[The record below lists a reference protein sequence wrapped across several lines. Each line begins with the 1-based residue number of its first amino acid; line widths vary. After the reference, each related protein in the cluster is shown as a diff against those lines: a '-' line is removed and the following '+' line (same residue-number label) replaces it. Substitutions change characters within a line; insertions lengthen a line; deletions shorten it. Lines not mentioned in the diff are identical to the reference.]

1 MTGPAFN
8 FPELKRE
15 TTTQKIGALSTNG
28 KAASAYRTISEA
40 ADELAVPQHVLRFW
54 ETKFSQIRPM
64 KRSGGRR
71 FYRPEDIDLLQTIKT
86 LLYDQGY
93 TIKGVQRLLKLRRGL
108 QEAMASI
115 EQAEIE
121 SPTVQAVEAVD
132 ITDEAEADVLV
143 DVPDDLFA
151 AIPDHLP
158 AKPAS
163 LMAQGLMEGNPLPP
177 ATAEA
182 VAESVAGQPVYGPPE
197 HTPYIKTLG
206 SEQRQQLQA
215 MLAELKALKS
225 LLN

>member
-1 MTGPAFN
+1 MTGPAFT
-8 FPELKRE
+8 FTEPKRE
-15 TTTQKIGALSTNG
+15 TTNQTISAHLQNG
-28 KAASAYRTISEA
+28 KSPSAYRTISEA

-71 FYRPEDIDLLQTIKT
+71 FYRPEDIELLQTIKT

-115 EQAEIE
+115 EQAEIAAL
-121 SPTVQAVEAVD
+121 PTVEVGGEEGTPAVEADAVD
-132 ITDEAEADVLV
+132 LTDTA

-151 AIPDHLP
+151 TIPDHLP

-177 ATAEA
+177 TAPTPA
-182 VAESVAGQPVYGPPE
+182 QVAAETVSGPPVAALSAE
-197 HTPYIKTLG
+197 KRL
-206 SEQRQQLQA
+206 QLQA